1 MLQRTSQQALDIS
14 AIVPLT
20 VQASIVI
27 GTRVAAPRTV
37 SCGSGPE
44 RLNAS
49 IRRPDTTR
57 FAPYV
62 PPHTSGERVPGADSC
77 AVASYVQWLRICH
90 AIELQRLPRARPKP
104 GNHEGVPHRTHAR
117 SIAFQW
123 RYRLG
128 YEI

>member
-1 MLQRTSQQALDIS
+1 MASRNKILAIFYPYTFSHNQGQKHVWRGPRPHGAS
-14 AIVPLT
+14 ASVT
-20 VQASIVI
+20 GRNRCS
-27 GTRVAAPRTV
+27 AA
-37 SCGSGPE
+37 
-44 RLNAS
+44 N
-49 IRRPDTTR
+49 
-57 FAPYV
+57 
-62 PPHTSGERVPGADSC
+62 GEFVPGADSC